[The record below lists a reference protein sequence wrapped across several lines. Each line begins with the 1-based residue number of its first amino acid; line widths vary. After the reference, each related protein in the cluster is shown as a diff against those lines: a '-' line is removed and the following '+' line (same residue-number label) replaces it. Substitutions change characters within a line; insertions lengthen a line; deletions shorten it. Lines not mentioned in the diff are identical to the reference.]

1 MTEILP
7 YVCSYGC
14 CAVLLACVLLG
25 IYRLIVKATEVI
37 SKMSI
42 NINLNKSE
50 DKKHDEK

>member
-1 MTEILP
+1 MNEILP

-25 IYRLIVKATEVI
+25 IYKLVVKSADII

-50 DKKHDEK
+50 DKKDDK